1 MSLRVNH
8 NTAAI
13 NSHRNLLLNDHNM
26 SKTLEKLS
34 SGMKINRAADG
45 PATLVISEQ
54 MRAQIAGLTQA
65 IDNSE
70 TAVSMIQTTEANL
83 AEVNS
88 LLTNIRQL
96 AIHAANEGVN
106 DELMLKA
113 DQDEIT
119 NSLNTIDRIANQAQF
134 GNKKL
139 LDGSNG
145 ASGITTGKSL
155 DFVNAGLR
163 TRDSATNG
171 FAVRITQVATKASL
185 QGEMVLTQDI
195 INEGET
201 LTVIENG
208 KKATYTTNKDDNI
221 DTAIQN
227 LKSEI
232 HKNGLQVD
240 LYKTKD
246 GKIKIEHSEFG
257 TGHGFQ
263 ALSSTAGILSRGAG
277 EIEVAESGVNIKGT
291 INGESA
297 IGKGQVLTG
306 LKGTDNVDGLSIR
319 YTGEIDL
326 NTQAKT
332 TNSDSTGTSATG
344 ANATGVNATGA
355 NATGANATGAN
366 ATGVNATGANATG
379 VNATGVNAT
388 GASATER
395 ESVTRGGSAGEVPE
409 GQLVGNV
416 YVSQNSLNF
425 QVGANRGQTVGISVG
440 SVNTETLSRGL
451 QNESNFF
458 SLHDIDVRT
467 FAGSQDALLLI
478 DHAINQIT
486 SKRGELGAFQKNNL
500 ESNLHNLRTANE
512 NLISSES
519 VIRDTD
525 MASEMSAFTR
535 NQIMTQSAI
544 AMLAQA
550 NQTPKAVLK
559 LLG

>member
-232 HKNGLQVD
+232 HKNGLRVD
-240 LYKTKD
+240 LSRTPS
-246 GKIKIEHSEFG
+246 GKIRIEHSEFG

-297 IGKGQVLTG
+297 IGKGQILTG

-326 NTQAKT
+326 NTQAET
-332 TNSDSTGTSATG
+332 TNSDSIGTSATD
-344 ANATGVNATGA
+344 A
-355 NATGANATGAN
+355 
-366 ATGVNATGANATG
+366 
-379 VNATGVNAT
+379 NAT

-395 ESVTRGGSAGEVPE
+395 ESVTRGSSNEEAPE
-409 GQLVGNV
+409 GQLVGRV
-416 YVSQNSLNF
+416 YISQNSLNF

-550 NQTPKAVLK
+550 NQTPKAVLQ